1 MENIAEALKLAGFTL
16 LFVIALSIAM
26 ITIMQGK
33 RTSETI
39 ISYSDKTKYYSNIEE
54 NVSKVE
60 KGNRIVQIKD
70 IIPTLYR
77 YDQEQYIVIF
87 NNTNGEP
94 LKVSE
99 DSVNLKKRNDEL
111 ITGENTG
118 IISYLNY
125 NLESKLEENWSQ
137 NHSTIKKHVDSV
149 VKTLFDDKYKKRTF
163 KETITTTKD
172 IYYNNVGIDLK
183 NDENAK
189 QNKDEIRV
197 ITYTLQ

>member
-77 YDQEQYIVIF
+77 YDQEQYIVLFKDF
-87 NNTNGEP
+87 NGKA
-94 LKVSE
+94 LKI
-99 DSVNLKKRNDEL
+99 LKD
-111 ITGENTG
+111 TENNKTKAKKIYG
-118 IISYLNY
+118 ADISYLNY
-125 NLESKLEENWSQ
+125 NLEAKLEEDWTRD
-137 NHSTIKKHVDSV
+137 HSTIKKHVDEV
-149 VKTLFDDKYKKRTF
+149 VKCLFEEFEDEEFIEQIYETNNIYENNKKNDNY
-163 KETITTTKD
+163 EIN
-172 IYYNNVGIDLK
+172 IEQK
-183 NDENAK
+183 NDEK
-189 QNKDEIRV
+189 KIRV
-197 ITYTLQ
+197 IMYTLKE